1 MGDGIDTIRGRYY
14 QHNKLFI
21 LRLRNSMKSVH
32 YFVGD
37 WSSPELNFC
46 NFQSL
51 SETYCVYGLMWYLV
65 WQEESFS
72 VLSRCFL
79 KSVMKNKLS
88 SKQNGMF
95 CVHFFMKLGIEQKFW
110 GWWIQDKILTW
121 VTQYEWNLSWHD
133 PGWEDW
139 AVSAGIRSQ
148 HSFPDLKTNWAV
160 IDWSNQLTPP
170 GKLTLQTCYR
180 FFFTK

>member
-1 MGDGIDTIRGRYY
+1 MGDGIDTIRVKGRYY

-51 SETYCVYGLMWYLV
+51 SETYCVYGLMWNLV

-95 CVHFFMKLGIEQKFW
+95 CE
-110 GWWIQDKILTW
+110 
-121 VTQYEWNLSWHD
+121 
-133 PGWEDW
+133 
-139 AVSAGIRSQ
+139 
-148 HSFPDLKTNWAV
+148 
-160 IDWSNQLTPP
+160 
-170 GKLTLQTCYR
+170 TL
-180 FFFTK
+180 